1 MLRPMRAFRSQPPF
15 VLGLGVAG
23 ILVLA
28 LLAIYLLL
36 TIVIGFPAGSPT
48 PDRAM
53 DQQLAAAQ
61 QSEGGQR
68 FAPADARAAG
78 PPKDTN
84 LNLTVPKMA
93 RAEQVPVVTGGVADT
108 EALKHGAM
116 RVEDT
121 GLPWQRGAN
130 TYIAGHR
137 LGFPGTK
144 SHLVFWDLGK
154 LGDGDRVLLE
164 DAGDTVYEYAVFHK
178 EVVGPDEI
186 RVTAPVPGKSVV
198 TLQTCTLPDYS
209 ERIIVQAE
217 LVGDSAGGEA

>member
-1 MLRPMRAFRSQPPF
+1 MKTFRNLPPF

-23 ILVLA
+23 IFVLA

-36 TIVIGFPAGSPT
+36 TAVIGSPT
-48 PDRAM
+48 PDHAT
-53 DQQLAAAQ
+53 DQRLVDAQESAGSQSFAAAD
-61 QSEGGQR
+61 E
-68 FAPADARAAG
+68 RAAG

-93 RAEQVPVVTGGVADT
+93 RAEQVPVITGGVADT
-108 EALKHGAM
+108 EALKHGAL

-144 SHLVFWDLGK
+144 SHLVFWDLDK

-186 RVTAPVPGKSVV
+186 RVTAPVPGKSIV

-217 LVGDSAGGEA
+217 LVGDSARGEA